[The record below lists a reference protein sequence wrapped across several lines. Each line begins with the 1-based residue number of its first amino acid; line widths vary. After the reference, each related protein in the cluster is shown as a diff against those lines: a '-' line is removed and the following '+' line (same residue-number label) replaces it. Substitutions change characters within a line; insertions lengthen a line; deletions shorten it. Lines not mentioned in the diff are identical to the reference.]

1 MFNNWHK
8 ILENLTTGFCEL
20 VQADDR
26 HHWSCQPQRPKV
38 IRSTLHYVVNYLLLN
53 KLFYLYAR
61 SQNMLYIIMNRILCH
76 YKYITCLCTYNK
88 PRKVFLAK
96 NLRALSSL
104 YNNWDSGHGIKL
116 LVKILNFPH
125 TSWELL
131 DKLYNF
137 SRFQLP
143 DLKCDNN
150 NGASILWLLR
160 KLNETMYIKCLH
172 MVSPQEMW

>member
-116 LVKILNFPH
+116 CWSKFWISHLLAGSSW
-125 TSWELL
+125 TSYITSL
-131 DKLYNF
+131 DFN
-137 SRFQLP
+137 
-143 DLKCDNN
+143 
-150 NGASILWLLR
+150 
-160 KLNETMYIKCLH
+160 CLI
-172 MVSPQEMW
+172 